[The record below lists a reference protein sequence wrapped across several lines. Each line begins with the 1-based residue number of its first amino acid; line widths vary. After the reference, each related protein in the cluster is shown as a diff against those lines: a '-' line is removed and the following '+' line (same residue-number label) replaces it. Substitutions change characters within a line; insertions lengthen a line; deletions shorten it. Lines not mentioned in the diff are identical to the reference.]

1 SLMNLSPTCFIAPK
15 ATGIVSLILQFALL
29 IISVLVVLFFFYHVG
44 GYEYMSW
51 NENSTILEPIPH
63 SKPLDSSATLA
74 VELLQPKEV
83 PNVGTINATHV
94 QDETLTKSPNSKAEF
109 TINTSTFLNIE
120 QVPNTTVYLKF
131 MDAILDMLE
140 LIRISTLVYVGICA
154 LWLMSIAFLLLSI
167 KYEVLDM
174 VSLNA
179 VFLTVATM
187 YAFAHALF
195 IAVLLYYQRDLP
207 WRTMAI
213 VIGSAV
219 ILTFTAILGAVAL
232 ALVIGWYRYIV
243 YMNDSDK

>member
-1 SLMNLSPTCFIAPK
+1 MDMSNDFPGFDNEASLMNLSPTCFIAPK

-83 PNVGTINATHV
+83 PNV
-94 QDETLTKSPNSKAEF
+94 SAEF

-243 YMNDSDK
+243 YMNDSDKVG